1 MAFTELLFK
10 DGYAAERL
18 AEAKA
23 TLKANKG
30 TDDFTGFALRVIRN
44 RLSEDPKRYRDY
56 GPYWWALKKVLMA
69 HGMAKGS
76 TVDEEV
82 AAVYCGA
89 NDEETIILADDFRDR
104 IYLENFFVYAN
115 SFVLDA
121 DADEEYVL
129 LDPDYEGFARAMDI
143 ELI

>member
-1 MAFTELLFK
+1 MK
-10 DGYAAERL
+10 AA
-18 AEAKA
+18 
-23 TLKANKG
+23 LKANKG
-30 TDDFTGFALRVIRN
+30 TDDFTGYAFKVIRN

-89 NDEETIILADDFRDR
+89 NDEETVILTDDFRDP
-104 IYLENFFVYAN
+104 IYLENFFVDAN
-115 SFVLDA
+115 LFVLDS
-121 DADEEYVL
+121 DADKEYVL
-129 LDPDYEGFARAMDI
+129 LDPDYEGFSRPWT
-143 ELI
+143 